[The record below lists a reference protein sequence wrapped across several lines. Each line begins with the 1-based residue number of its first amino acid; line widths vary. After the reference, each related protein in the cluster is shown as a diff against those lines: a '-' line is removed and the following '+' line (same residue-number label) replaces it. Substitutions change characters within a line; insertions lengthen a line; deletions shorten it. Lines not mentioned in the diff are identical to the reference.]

1 MLIGASAEY
10 YIKSSELLHSMSWA
24 VLSAALLHCGIELKT
39 KLPPKKN
46 LNNWKENKMPLVN
59 IEVIEN
65 VFTPEQKKEMI
76 EKVSETMISIE
87 GEALRPYTLVKIDEV
102 KDGNWSV
109 GGQIVTARDAHRLQQ
124 TKAKAA

>member
-1 MLIGASAEY
+1 
-10 YIKSSELLHSMSWA
+10 
-24 VLSAALLHCGIELKT
+24 
-39 KLPPKKN
+39 
-46 LNNWKENKMPLVN
+46 MPLVN

-76 EKVSETMISIE
+76 EKVSEVMISIE

-109 GGQIVTARDAHRLQQ
+109 GGRIVTASDAHRLGQ
-124 TKAKAA
+124 TRAKAA

>member
-1 MLIGASAEY
+1 
-10 YIKSSELLHSMSWA
+10 
-24 VLSAALLHCGIELKT
+24 
-39 KLPPKKN
+39 
-46 LNNWKENKMPLVN
+46 MPLVN

-65 VFTPEQKKEMI
+65 VFSPAQKKEMI
-76 EKVSETMISIE
+76 EKVSEAMISIE

-109 GGQIVTARDAHRLQQ
+109 GGKIVSASDARRLQQ

>member
-1 MLIGASAEY
+1 
-10 YIKSSELLHSMSWA
+10 
-24 VLSAALLHCGIELKT
+24 
-39 KLPPKKN
+39 
-46 LNNWKENKMPLVN
+46 MPLIN

-65 VFTPEQKKEMI
+65 VFSSAQKKELI
-76 EKVSETMISIE
+76 EKVTDALISIE

-109 GGQIVTARDAHRLQQ
+109 GGKIVSASEARRLQQ

>member
-1 MLIGASAEY
+1 
-10 YIKSSELLHSMSWA
+10 
-24 VLSAALLHCGIELKT
+24 
-39 KLPPKKN
+39 
-46 LNNWKENKMPLVN
+46 MPLVN

-65 VFTPEQKKEMI
+65 VFTPAQKKEMI
-76 EKVSETMISIE
+76 EKVTDVMISIE

-109 GGQIVTARDAHRLQQ
+109 GGKIVTADDVHRLQQ

>member
-1 MLIGASAEY
+1 
-10 YIKSSELLHSMSWA
+10 
-24 VLSAALLHCGIELKT
+24 
-39 KLPPKKN
+39 
-46 LNNWKENKMPLVN
+46 MPLVN

-65 VFTPEQKKEMI
+65 VFTAEQKKEMI
-76 EKVSETMISIE
+76 EKVSEAMISIE

-109 GGQIVTARDAHRLQQ
+109 GGQIVTAGNVHRLQQ

>member
-1 MLIGASAEY
+1 
-10 YIKSSELLHSMSWA
+10 
-24 VLSAALLHCGIELKT
+24 
-39 KLPPKKN
+39 
-46 LNNWKENKMPLVN
+46 MPLVN

-65 VFTPEQKKEMI
+65 VFSPEQKKEMI
-76 EKVSETMISIE
+76 EKVTDVMISIE

-109 GGQIVTARDAHRLQQ
+109 GGKIVTASDVHRLRR

>member
-1 MLIGASAEY
+1 
-10 YIKSSELLHSMSWA
+10 
-24 VLSAALLHCGIELKT
+24 
-39 KLPPKKN
+39 
-46 LNNWKENKMPLVN
+46 MPLVN

-65 VFTPEQKKEMI
+65 VFTLAQKKEMI
-76 EKVSETMISIE
+76 EKVTDAMISIE

-109 GGQIVTARDAHRLQQ
+109 GGKIIASSDARYLSQ

>member
-1 MLIGASAEY
+1 
-10 YIKSSELLHSMSWA
+10 
-24 VLSAALLHCGIELKT
+24 
-39 KLPPKKN
+39 
-46 LNNWKENKMPLVN
+46 MPLVN

-76 EKVSETMISIE
+76 EKVSEVMISIE

-109 GGQIVTARDAHRLQQ
+109 GGKIVTASDARHLRQ

>member
-1 MLIGASAEY
+1 
-10 YIKSSELLHSMSWA
+10 
-24 VLSAALLHCGIELKT
+24 
-39 KLPPKKN
+39 
-46 LNNWKENKMPLVN
+46 MPLIN

-65 VFTPEQKKEMI
+65 VFSSEQKKELI
-76 EKVSETMISIE
+76 EKVTEALISIE

-109 GGQIVTARDAHRLQQ
+109 GGTIVSASEARRLQQ

>member
-1 MLIGASAEY
+1 
-10 YIKSSELLHSMSWA
+10 
-24 VLSAALLHCGIELKT
+24 
-39 KLPPKKN
+39 
-46 LNNWKENKMPLVN
+46 MPLVN

-76 EKVSETMISIE
+76 EKVSEVMISIE

-109 GGQIVTARDAHRLQQ
+109 GGKIVTAGDASRLRQ